1 MTGNKNLFAAMLTT
15 AMLFASPVF
24 AADKGVTPLPEAKT
38 CKDVLLGVQNR
49 YNGYN
54 SWRMIKMTISD
65 ENDNVKTRTIV
76 STHYN
81 KGINRILRSRVL
93 DPKELKD
100 SEAYAVDYFEE
111 GQHDKVWRY
120 LPDSK
125 KLLDVQ
131 SKDLS
136 SRLYGSDMN
145 IGEMLIRLARDY
157 DCKTLGEGIY
167 KGMAV
172 YKLYVNPN
180 NEDEVI
186 RLGLRDGEVWV
197 EKATFLPVYSVFN
210 ADAPNEQRVF
220 ETFNHR
226 WVDGVFVPNLFKI
239 ATLKDGRTVSHS
251 VFQVYGERFNLSLP
265 ESWYDVKDLGNL
277 KSSWRDYRSPNF
289 PLKTLP

>member
-1 MTGNKNLFAAMLTT
+1 MNGNKKLFASILAT
-15 AMLFASPVF
+15 AMLIASPGF
-24 AADKGVTPLPEAKT
+24 AAEKGATPLPEAKT
-38 CKDVLLGVQNR
+38 CHDVLLGIQNR
-49 YNGYN
+49 YNGYD
-54 SWRMIKMTISD
+54 SWRMIKMTITD
-65 ENDNVKTRTIV
+65 ENENVKTRTITA
-76 STHYN
+76 THYN
-81 KGINRILRSRVL
+81 KGINRVLRSRVL
-93 DPKELKD
+93 EPQELKD
-100 SEAYAVDYFEE
+100 SEAYALDYFVE
-111 GQHDKVWRY
+111 GKSDKVWRY

-125 KLLDVQ
+125 KVLDVQ

-157 DCKTLGEGIY
+157 DCKTLGEGVY
-167 KGMAV
+167 QGLSV

-180 NEDEVI
+180 NEEEII

-220 ETFNHR
+220 ETYNQR
-226 WVDGVFVPNLFKI
+226 WVDGVFVPDLYKI

-251 VFQVYGERFNLSLP
+251 VFQVYGERYNLALP

-277 KSSWRDYRSPNF
+277 KSSWREYRSPGF